1 MSTLDGHSAL
11 HPLHSRQRSITSC
24 SRLPAKSAAGTL
36 PESTA
41 RSALARPRVE
51 CSSSRVA
58 MYEGH
63 IVPSSFFRQTPTP
76 LHISTAA
83 ANPPCD
89 EKSSRVFG
97 SQVLYAAP

>member
-11 HPLHSRQRSITSC
+11 HPLHSRQRSMTSWI
-24 SRLPAKSAAGTL
+24 RLPAKSEAGTL

-51 CSSSRVA
+51 CSSSFVT

-63 IVPSSFFRQTPTP
+63 IVPSRPLRQAPTP

-83 ANPPCD
+83 AKPPSA
-89 EKSSRVFG
+89 EKSSVVFG
-97 SQVLYAAP
+97 SQVLYSTP

>member
-1 MSTLDGHSAL
+1 MSTFDGHSAL
-11 HPLHSRQRSITSC
+11 HPLHSRQRSMTSY
-24 SRLPAKSAAGTL
+24 RRRPAKSAGGTL

-41 RSALARPRVE
+41 RSALARPRVV

-58 MYEGH
+58 MYDGH

-83 ANPPCD
+83 AKPPCD
-89 EKSSRVFG
+89 EKSRSVFG
-97 SQVLYAAP
+97 SHVLYAVP

>member
-1 MSTLDGHSAL
+1 MNSL
-11 HPLHSRQRSITSC
+11 
-24 SRLPAKSAAGTL
+24 AGSL

-41 RSALARPRVE
+41 RSAFARPRVE

-63 IVPSSFFRQTPTP
+63 IVPSSVLRHAPTP

-83 ANPPCD
+83 AKPPCV
-89 EKSSRVFG
+89 EKSSSVRGAHVAYG
-97 SQVLYAAP
+97 TP